1 MVSDPIIIKKIGKN
15 KVYIHKSHKLP
26 EYRKQFPFYDQALPR
41 ICQTIKEIDNDL
53 TLIDVGAN
61 IGDSIALITD
71 KVSGNFL
78 CIEGDQKYLPVLKKN
93 IAKFKSSNIEIEPS
107 YCGDGSKNTL
117 SIINENGTAR
127 LIETKNSEIKNIKT
141 LDQMINEHPKF
152 RSANILKI
160 DTDGFEINVLRG
172 AKKFITSSRPII
184 YTEFTPELYD
194 KLDQKYSELIEIL
207 IKYGYTQ
214 SMFYD
219 NFGRPIK
226 KVNLNDKKSI
236 ISLVSKINKKNIYY
250 YDILAIPNELKS
262 KYQKIFEQELFS
274 HILKLNKL
282 YETKKTVLQ
291 NTSKELD
298 NLSTIVKTKDKE
310 LDNLSTIVKTKDK
323 KLENL
328 STVVKTKDKELDNL
342 STIIKTKDIELN
354 NFQVEFNKIIS
365 ERNNIENRLREIY
378 NSFGWRILRH
388 LYLIRDFFFPKNNL
402 IKKFLTTN
410 ILKIK
415 NIKIRYT
422 NILHRLNTKKNINIK
437 SRKIVYIGH
446 SYHIKTKSTA
456 FLIEYLKKHFKVT
469 EVIDESWLGK
479 KTFPDLSFIDKSY
492 VGVIFFQNIPDI
504 EVIKKID
511 NDNIIFFP
519 MYDNVGGREYN
530 FWKKYIDVKIINFS
544 KTLHQ
549 KLISW
554 GFESYYLQY
563 FPKPLPF
570 IKNKTHKVFFWQRT
584 NAIDINLVEKL
595 LGNLKTKI
603 HIHQAI
609 DPNCTFVKPTKEQ
622 EKKFNITYSN
632 WFNTREEMQ
641 KKIQE
646 CDIYIA
652 PREYEGIGMS
662 FLEAMSMGKAVVAIN
677 NPTMNEYIINNQTG
691 YLFDKNNLKTIDFYN
706 ISNIRKNSY
715 NYMKNG
721 YKNWEKEKNRI
732 IYYISKK

>member
-1 MVSDPIIIKKIGKN
+1 MVSDPIIIKKVGKN

-26 EYRKQFPFYDQALPR
+26 KYRKLFPFYDQALPR
-41 ICQTIKEIDNDL
+41 ICQTIKEIDNNL

-93 IAKFKSSNIEIEPS
+93 VTKFKSSNIEIEPS
-107 YCGDGSKNTL
+107 YCGDGIKNTL

-127 LIETKNSEIKNIKT
+127 LIETKDSEIKNIKT

-160 DTDGFEINVLRG
+160 DTDGFEINVLKG
-172 AKKFITSSRPII
+172 ARKFIQSSHPII
-184 YTEFTPELYD
+184 YTEFTPDLYD
-194 KLDQKYSELIEIL
+194 KLSQKYSELIEIL

-214 SMFYD
+214 SLFYD

-282 YETKKTVLQ
+282 YETKKTVLL
-291 NTSKELD
+291 NTS
-298 NLSTIVKTKDKE
+298 
-310 LDNLSTIVKTKDK
+310 K

-328 STVVKTKDKELDNL
+328 STVVKTKNEELTNLNSIIKTKNEELTNL
-342 STIIKTKDIELN
+342 SSIIKTKDIELN

-446 SYHIKTKSTA
+446 SYHSKTKSTG
-456 FLIEYLKKHFKVT
+456 FLIDYLKENYKVT
-469 EVIDESWLGK
+469 EILDDSWQGQP
-479 KTFPDLSFIDKSY
+479 FPDFTFIDNSY
-492 VGVIFFQNIPDI
+492 LAVIFFQNLPDLKT
-504 EVIKKID
+504 IKEIN

-519 MYDNVGGREYN
+519 MYDKSGNNNYDYWEN
-530 FWKKYIDVKIINFS
+530 YIDLKIINFS

-549 KLISW
+549 KLINW
-554 GFESYYLQY
+554 GFNSIYLQY
-563 FPKPLPF
+563 FPKPLPS

-584 NAIDINLVEKL
+584 NAIDINLVEEL
-595 LGNLKTKI
+595 LGNFKTKI
-603 HIHQAI
+603 HIHKAI
-609 DPNCTFVKPTKEQ
+609 DPNFSFTEPNKKQ

-632 WFNTREEMQ
+632 WFKTREEMQ

-652 PREYEGIGMS
+652 PRETEGIGMS
-662 FLEAMSMGKAVVAIN
+662 FLEAMSMGKAVIALN
-677 NPTMNEYIINNQTG
+677 NPTMNEYIINNKTG

-721 YKNWEKEKNRI
+721 YKNWKKEKNKI
-732 IYYISKK
+732 IEFIKK